1 MIGKMNV
8 NVFKEGK
15 PVKVDHGSF
24 DLLKMREIITTE
36 KDSYEL
42 LQNGPALT
50 FYHLSYF
57 LKSYEQIKNPLLYYF
72 VDMSA
77 IMHSVLDSN
86 DPEYRKTVQTIFKVI
101 NRASARMDLYA
112 DCVRNHGIRV
122 VEGIQENRKEPAKE
136 SAMLSYRPIVPYCG
150 SLVKYE
156 YTDLHKRDYI
166 EMDDLYQVR
175 RLMDET
181 IQGCLRDHIMNIM
194 SFSTKWEITN
204 HTDLVHA
211 ITEYNKM
218 EEKDAEFFRWILNY
232 RIAVFIKYKVE
243 PDPKATF
250 NILNA
255 CNTMS
260 NGGKID
266 VEKWVSCFDTH

>member
-1 MIGKMNV
+1 MDMNV
-8 NVFKEGK
+8 N
-15 PVKVDHGSF
+15 SRQF
-24 DLLKMREIITTE
+24 DLLRIREIINME
-36 KDSYEL
+36 KDSYVL
-42 LQNGPALT
+42 MQDGPDLT
-50 FYHLSYF
+50 FNHLAYF

-77 IMHSVLDSN
+77 IIHAVLDSN
-86 DPEYRKTVQTIFKVI
+86 DPQYRDTVQVIYKVI
-101 NRASARMDLYA
+101 NRASVRMDLYA
-112 DCVRNHGIRV
+112 DCVRNHGTRV
-122 VEGIQENRKEPAKE
+122 IEGIQENRKEPVKE

-156 YTDLHKRDYI
+156 YVDLHKRDYI

-194 SFSTKWEITN
+194 SFPMKWKITN
-204 HTDLVHA
+204 HTSLVRA
-211 ITEYNKM
+211 ITEFNKM
-218 EEKDAEFFRWILNY
+218 NEDDAAFYRWILNY
-232 RIAVFIKYKVE
+232 RIAVFMKYKADQ
-243 PDPKATF
+243 DPKATF

-266 VEKWVSCFDTH
+266 VEKWISSFDTE